1 MHYMTVLVIEYEST
15 AYQQYKMAL
24 KKLGVFFQ
32 FFAREA
38 TLNQKVGRIFV
49 INLTLIVH
57 VYNFDIISIKILM
70 VMGITTDK
78 VPHSL
83 FKPAPPS

>member
-15 AYQQYKMAL
+15 AYQQYKMAK

-38 TLNQKVGRIFV
+38 TLMEFSFPKSCVCCVELTFIWESWGPIVRGERIME
-49 INLTLIVH
+49 TLSPGSPL
-57 VYNFDIISIKILM
+57 N
-70 VMGITTDK
+70 T
-78 VPHSL
+78 
-83 FKPAPPS
+83 

>member
-15 AYQQYKMAL
+15 AYQQYKMAI

-38 TLNQKVGRIFV
+38 TLR
-49 INLTLIVH
+49 
-57 VYNFDIISIKILM
+57 
-70 VMGITTDK
+70 
-78 VPHSL
+78 
-83 FKPAPPS
+83 

>member
-15 AYQQYKMAL
+15 AYQQYKMAK

-38 TLNQKVGRIFV
+38 TLNIARFRVYSV
-49 INLTLIVH
+49 LIN
-57 VYNFDIISIKILM
+57 YS
-70 VMGITTDK
+70 
-78 VPHSL
+78 
-83 FKPAPPS
+83 

>member
-15 AYQQYKMAL
+15 AYQQYKMAK

-38 TLNQKVGRIFV
+38 TLSNRQLRISLVPKTSFKEMQCPISV
-49 INLTLIVH
+49 NS
-57 VYNFDIISIKILM
+57 YCISII
-70 VMGITTDK
+70 I
-78 VPHSL
+78 
-83 FKPAPPS
+83 